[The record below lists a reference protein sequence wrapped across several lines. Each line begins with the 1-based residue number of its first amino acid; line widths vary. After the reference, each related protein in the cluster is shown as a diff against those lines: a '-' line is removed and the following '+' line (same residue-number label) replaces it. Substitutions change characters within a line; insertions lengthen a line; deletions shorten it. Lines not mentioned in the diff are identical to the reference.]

1 MIFTF
6 SCSNDD
12 LAEFNGHEYVD
23 LGLPSGTLWATCN
36 VGAKSPEDYGDYFA
50 WGETEGYFSGKT
62 NFNMQNYKW
71 AANNRLIKYCTN
83 SELGSVDNKITLDPE
98 DDVAHVRWG
107 GNWRMPT
114 VSEQRELL
122 ANCTFTWTTMNGVY
136 GCKVTGT
143 NGNSIFLPA
152 GGYITGEK
160 HQVGE
165 QGKFHS
171 SSLETFS
178 TQVGNHYNH
187 FLRIRGRHCEIFSDS
202 RCSGHSVRP
211 VCRK

>member
-1 MIFTF
+1 MKRFFLVFPLLALIFTF

-62 NFNMQNYKW
+62 NFNLQNYKW
-71 AANNRLIKYCTN
+71 AANNKL
-83 SELGSVDNKITLDPE
+83 TLDPE

-136 GCKVTGT
+136 GCKVTGK

-165 QGKFHS
+165 QGKFNS
-171 SSLETFS
+171 SSLETFPS
-178 TQVGNHYNH
+178 QYNNHDCY
-187 FLRIRGRHCEIFSDS
+187 FLRIRNSYGEIFADC
-202 RCSGHSVRP
+202 RESGRSVRP